1 MAGTEATC
9 RSCGFANPRIWRACA
24 RCGRTLA
31 VATKDASSR
40 PDGVAPKDRESEARD
55 EDTLVTPAPRM
66 GGPRSTPPPPG
77 GDGAPLRMEETVVD
91 VPAPMADL
99 EAPLIGQVE
108 GAAVVRDGI
117 ERAFTLGLPTL
128 VALEGERGAGKTRML
143 IYASEFAAR
152 IAPNVRI
159 LYAACREGGDGAY
172 APLARLLLDRF
183 GVTPSS
189 APSIVRGQ
197 MATVVSEALG
207 TTEAI
212 PVAETTHLLGHIAGV
227 PFPDSPFLVPLEAN
241 PGELRRRAQGAFRRL
256 IQGDAQKRPVLIL
269 LDNMHAAED
278 DAWELLQSL
287 VSGDGH
293 ISVVIAGGAPT
304 AERALRVPAQGGIA
318 TGPIA
323 RFHEED
329 VAAMLLVLLP
339 TLSSTPEPLVSAVT
353 HRSKGNPAEI
363 RELVFS
369 LMDAGLFR
377 ETDDG
382 LDADLAM
389 LSSGRM
395 PVTAEDAVRARL
407 AKLDAFDRATL
418 DRATVVG
425 HVFWSGAV
433 LAQMRGERDAPG
445 QTADPSS
452 LWPDDDDENALLASL
467 TRLEE
472 RGFIERA
479 GASDLAGTREYVFV
493 HAATRTL
500 VYDEMNAELRT
511 KRHATTARFL
521 AVRAELSREG
531 VAAMIAPHL
540 ERAGLH
546 ARAGRAYL
554 EAAAYERAKLRT
566 SAALRFVEKALP
578 LIDAHDV
585 ARRVD
590 AFHEHGVLLTTLG
603 RYDEARDAFTSML
616 RMAWQLGA
624 PNKGGAALNRLA
636 RIERQRGA
644 DENALRLL
652 QRALALF
659 RRAGD
664 LRGVAST
671 LDDLAQI
678 QRLRG
683 EREAALNG
691 AREALQIRRAHT
703 DRRGEAV
710 SLYTLGTIE
719 IGSGHFATGE
729 AYLQDALE
737 IRQEINDVEG
747 ITQCQSA
754 LGILAYERG
763 ERRNAISAWR
773 DALMHARETGD
784 RRAQAFLL
792 NNVGEA
798 LTAEKEYGEASE
810 ALAEAGELANALSD
824 LRAQAE
830 IERNIGILALSRGDD
845 EAAKIL
851 EHALLLAEEYGAP
864 EAKALAHRAVG
875 QLRARTLFGAD
886 GGVDKRAEE
895 SFSESIRIFRDI
907 GNQKEHARSLA
918 ELGRHL
924 VERGDIPGARE
935 RLTEAAT
942 LMRKVGLPEAP
953 QLEQTLRDLR

>member
-1 MAGTEATC
+1 MET
-9 RSCGFANPRIWRACA
+9 
-24 RCGRTLA
+24 
-31 VATKDASSR
+31 
-40 PDGVAPKDRESEARD
+40 RD
-55 EDTLVTPAPRM
+55 DDTLVTAIPTMTHPASAQP
-66 GGPRSTPPPPG
+66 GSTHPASTPPP
-77 GDGAPLRMEETVVD
+77 AMPLSQPTQETMFD
-91 VPAPMADL
+91 FQAPMADL

-108 GAAVVRDGI
+108 AASAIRDGI
-117 ERAFTLGLPTL
+117 ERAFTLGLPTM
-128 VALEGERGAGKTRML
+128 VAVEGGRGAGKTRML

-152 IAPNVRI
+152 ISPDVRI

-183 GVTPSS
+183 GVTPAS

-197 MATVVSEALG
+197 MATVVGEALG
-207 TTEAI
+207 TTDAI

-227 PFPDSPFLVPLEAN
+227 PFPDSPFLIPLEGQ
-241 PGELRRRAQGAFRRL
+241 PQELRRRAQAAFRRL
-256 IQGDAQKRPVLIL
+256 MQGDAQKRPLLIL
-269 LDNMHAAED
+269 LDHMHEAEA
-278 DAWELLQSL
+278 DAWELLETL
-287 VSGDGH
+287 LATDAH
-293 ISVVIAGGAPT
+293 ISVVIAGGSPT
-304 AERALRVPAQGGIA
+304 AERALKVPARGGIA
-318 TGPIA
+318 TGPISS
-323 RFHEED
+323 FDEED
-329 VAAMLLVLLP
+329 VAAMLHILLP
-339 TLSSTPEPLVSAVT
+339 TLVSTPEPLVSAVT

-382 LDADLAM
+382 LEADVDLLARGT
-389 LSSGRM
+389 L
-395 PVTAEDAVRARL
+395 PVTSEDAVRARL
-407 AKLDAFDRATL
+407 AKLEAL
-418 DRATVVG
+418 DRATVDRAAVVG

-433 LAQMRGERDAPG
+433 LAQMRSERDAPG
-445 QTADPSS
+445 SLSDPTT

-467 TRLEE
+467 HRLEE
-472 RGFIERA
+472 RGFIERS

-500 VYDEMNAELRT
+500 VYDEMNSELRT
-511 KRHATTARFL
+511 KRHSTVARFL

-540 ERAGLH
+540 ERAGLN

-566 SAALRFVEKALP
+566 SAALRFVEKAIP
-578 LIDAHDV
+578 LIDVHDV

-590 AFHEHGVLLTTLG
+590 ALHEHGSLLTTLG
-603 RYDEARDAFTSML
+603 RYDEARDAFTEML
-616 RMAWQLGA
+616 RLAWQLGA

-636 RIERQRGA
+636 RIARQRGA
-644 DENALRLL
+644 DESALKLL
-652 QRALALF
+652 ERALALF

-683 EREAALNG
+683 DRDGALAG
-691 AREALQIRRAHT
+691 AHEALQIRRAHS
-703 DRRGEAV
+703 DARGEAV

-719 IGSGHFATGE
+719 LGSGHLATGE
-729 AYLQDALE
+729 EFLQQALA
-737 IRQEINDVEG
+737 IRQTINDIEG
-747 ITQCQSA
+747 MTQAQSA

-763 ERRNAISAWR
+763 DRKSAIGSWR

-784 RRAQAFLL
+784 RRGQAFLL
-792 NNVGEA
+792 NNIGEA
-798 LTAEKEYGEASE
+798 LTAEKEYGEAAD

-830 IERNIGILALSRGDD
+830 IERNIGILALARGDD
-845 EAAKIL
+845 EAARIL

-875 QLRARTLFGAD
+875 QLRARTVFGSG
-886 GGVDKRAEE
+886 GGVDTRAEE
-895 SFSESIRIFRDI
+895 SFDHSIKIFREI
-907 GNQKEHARSLA
+907 GNQKEAARSLA

-924 VERGDIPGARE
+924 IERGDIPAARA
-935 RLTEAAT
+935 RLNEAHAM
-942 LMRKVGLPEAP
+942 MRRIGLPEAD
-953 QLEQTLRDLR
+953 QLQATLKDLR

>member
-1 MAGTEATC
+1 MGASDATC
-9 RSCGFANPRIWRACA
+9 RTCGFVNPRIWRACA
-24 RCGRTLA
+24 RCGRTLTEA
-31 VATKDASSR
+31 SREESSR
-40 PDGVAPKDRESEARD
+40 PPRIETVETSDD
-55 EDTLVTPAPRM
+55 DTLVTPAPRM
-66 GGPRSTPPPPG
+66 VNPPSTPPPPNV
-77 GDGAPLRMEETVVD
+77 PVQPSQETVID
-91 VPAPMADL
+91 IRAPMADL

-117 ERAFTLGLPTL
+117 ERAFTLGLPTV
-128 VALEGERGAGKTRML
+128 VAVEGGRGSGKTRML

-152 IAPNVRI
+152 IAPDVRI

-197 MATVVSEALG
+197 MATVVGEALG

-227 PFPDSPFLVPLEAN
+227 PFPDSPFLVPLEGN
-241 PGELRRRAQGAFRRL
+241 PEELRRRAQAAFRRL
-256 IQGDAQKRPVLIL
+256 MQGDAQKRPILVL
-269 LDNMHAAED
+269 LDNMHEAEA
-278 DAWELLQSL
+278 DAWELLETL
-287 VSGDGH
+287 VGGDGH
-293 ISVVIAGGAPT
+293 ISVVIAGGPPT
-304 AERALRVPAQGGIA
+304 AERALRVPARGGVA

-323 RFHEED
+323 AFDEED
-329 VAAMLLVLLP
+329 VSAMLLVLLP
-339 TLSSTPEPLVSAVT
+339 TLTGTPEPLVSAVT
-353 HRSKGNPAEI
+353 HRSQGNPAEL

-382 LDADLAM
+382 LEADLDLLAR
-389 LSSGRM
+389 GTM
-395 PVTAEDAVRARL
+395 PVTSEDAVRARL
-407 AKLDAFDRATL
+407 SKLDALDRATL
-418 DRATVVG
+418 DRAAVVG

-433 LAQMRGERDAPG
+433 LAQMRSERDAPG
-445 QTADPSS
+445 NLSDPAT

-467 TRLEE
+467 ARLEE
-472 RGFIERA
+472 RGFIERS

-493 HAATRTL
+493 HAATRSL
-500 VYDEMNAELRT
+500 VYDETKAELRT
-511 KRHATTARFL
+511 KRHSTVARFL

-540 ERAGLH
+540 ERAGLN

-566 SAALRFVEKALP
+566 SAALRFVEKAIP
-578 LIDAHDV
+578 LIDVHDV

-590 AFHEHGVLLTTLG
+590 ALHEHGSLLTTLG
-603 RYDEARDAFTSML
+603 RYEEARAAFTEML
-616 RMAWQLGA
+616 RLAWQLGA
-624 PNKGGAALNRLA
+624 PNKGGAALNRLG

-644 DENALRLL
+644 DEGAQKLL
-652 QRALALF
+652 ERALALF

-683 EREAALNG
+683 DRDAALAG
-691 AREALQIRRAHT
+691 AHEALQIRRAHA
-703 DRRGEAV
+703 DQRGEAV

-719 IGSGHFATGE
+719 LGSGHLATGE
-729 AYLQDALE
+729 GFLQQSLA
-737 IRQEINDVEG
+737 IRQTINDIEG

-754 LGILAYERG
+754 LGILAYETGDRKS
-763 ERRNAISAWR
+763 AIAAWR

-784 RRAQAFLL
+784 RRSQAFLL
-792 NNVGEA
+792 NNIGEA
-798 LTAEKEYGEASE
+798 LTAEKEYAEAADS
-810 ALAEAGELANALSD
+810 LAEAGELANALAD

-845 EAAKIL
+845 EAARIL

-875 QLRARTLFGAD
+875 QLRARTVFGET
-886 GGVDKRAEE
+886 GGVDTRAES
-895 SFSESIRIFRDI
+895 SFEQSIKIFREI
-907 GNQKEHARSLA
+907 GNQKEAARSLA

-924 VERGDIPGARE
+924 IERGDTARARE
-935 RLTEAAT
+935 RLTEARD
-942 LMRKVGLPEAP
+942 LMRRIGLPEAA
-953 QLEQTLRDLR
+953 QLDATLRELR